1 MNGIAMSLHLG
12 RPRRRLGRSG
22 TTLVELV
29 VVTAVI
35 GLLCLIAAPR
45 ATALLDSAHVRGAAV
60 ELSAAFGTA
69 RELAVLRG
77 GLTAV
82 TLDSTDATVVVRAGA
97 DTTHVRRLHALY
109 GVTLRATRD
118 SMAYAATGLG
128 HGASNLRVVLARGA
142 ASETVTV
149 SRLGRV
155 RRQ

>member
-1 MNGIAMSLHLG
+1 M
-12 RPRRRLGRSG
+12 PRHRFAPTRSSRLPAAG

-29 VVTAVI
+29 VVVTVLA
-35 GLLCLIAAPR
+35 LLAMLSAPR
-45 ATALLDSAHVRGAAV
+45 LRGLLDSARARGAAT

-82 TLDSTDATVVVRAGA
+82 TIDTIDTAVVVHAGS
-97 DTTHVRRLHALY
+97 DSTHVRRLGAVF
-109 GVTLRATRD
+109 GVVLRATRD

-128 HGASNLRVVLARGA
+128 YGASNLRVIVERGA
-142 ASETVTV
+142 ARETVTV

-155 RRQ
+155 RR